1 MANRNNSNRKSR
13 YARDLE
19 NYRRRRKRAI
29 EAGFKNVLPDFKLR
43 DLRSIYTS
51 PSDLEKQLKVLAKF
65 TQKALLNKITTRSG
79 TKVSSWQFA
88 NLKTNRELAK
98 NYFEKE
104 YERINQRV
112 LTYPGER
119 SYLNNIQA
127 KIDLLALDI
136 NVMDEQQFR
145 SAHAAILE
153 FEKSNEMRRAEYRGF
168 LNEVDWLMEKLDV
181 PSEKR
186 DKFFKKFETLTP
198 QQFLYVYDN
207 NPIIAKIYS
216 LYHKSSDGEAYI
228 MEEED
233 PKEILNQLMKYADGI
248 VKEAKLNAD

>member
-1 MANRNNSNRKSR
+1 MANRNNNRNAR
-13 YARDLE
+13 YAREVE
-19 NYRRRRKRAI
+19 NYRRRRKRLVD
-29 EAGFKNVLPDFKLR
+29 AGFKNVLPDFKLR
-43 DLRSIYTS
+43 DLRSIYNS
-51 PSDLEKQLKVLAKF
+51 SSDLEKQLKVLAKF
-65 TQKALLNKITTRSG
+65 TQKTLLNKITTKSG
-79 TKVSSWQFA
+79 AKVSSWQFA

-112 LTYPGER
+112 FTYPGER
-119 SYLNNIQA
+119 TYLNNIQA
-127 KIDLLALDI
+127 KIGLLDLDI

-233 PKEILNQLMKYADGI
+233 PEEMLNQLMKYADAI